1 MEAGSGCTGSSE
13 SEVMSAQ
20 STSSI
25 YCGLY
30 CGSGTFLHNFGCI
43 TLIYVGVW

>member
-25 YCGLY
+25 HY
-30 CGSGTFLHNFGCI
+30 GSVLRFRYFLA
-43 TLIYVGVW
+43 